1 MDLSLID
8 TASLTEREQ
17 IQLAP
22 FYLAYKPHS
31 SIPSRAVLKI
41 EGEGTYFPSQNEKTM
56 DLIKEQAKRLDSL
69 YYDFLATVTR
79 DENGN
84 VCDDPPA

>member
-1 MDLSLID
+1 MDLSRID

-17 IQLAP
+17 IMLAP

-31 SIPSRAVLKI
+31 PIPSRAVLKI

-79 DENGN
+79 DEQGN
-84 VCDDPPA
+84 ITDLPE